1 MNLDDRMIQSAPY
14 FLSQLTAKAQAIML
28 TSVTDAQEDMDIA
41 AVDIPNVF
49 VQTVVDEEDDE
60 H

>member
-1 MNLDDRMIQSAPY
+1 
-14 FLSQLTAKAQAIML
+14 ML
-28 TSVTDAQEDMDIA
+28 TCVTDAQEDMDIA

-49 VQTVVDEEDDE
+49 VQTVVDEEDDA